1 VVLTLSELYPLKA
14 AGAFGAI
21 MGVALFHLRDHHPF
35 SRFGPA
41 NQATTVRAL
50 LVSLVAGLIGEAQ
63 TPVLAAAAVGAG
75 GVATLVDGIDGWLA
89 RRTGMASRFGAR
101 FDLEVDA
108 LLILVLSVLAWQ
120 YGKAGVWV
128 LASGLLRYAFVAAG
142 WVWTWLKG
150 PLPPTLRGRA
160 ICVAQI
166 AGLLVAIV
174 PTVTWP
180 ASATVAGISL
190 GLLGYSFGID
200 IASLWRH
207 RTGRHQPCQT
217 AA

>member
-1 VVLTLSELYPLKA
+1 VVSTLSELYPVKA

-21 MGVALFHLRDHHPF
+21 MGVALLHLRDHHPF

-50 LVSLVAGLIGEAQ
+50 LVALVAGLIGEAQ

-75 GVATLVDGIDGWLA
+75 AVATVVDGLDGWLA

-108 LLILVLSVLAWQ
+108 LLILVLSILAWQ
-120 YGKAGVWV
+120 YGKAGAWV
-128 LASGLLRYAFVAAG
+128 LASGLLRYGFVGAG
-142 WVWTWLKG
+142 RLWAWLRG
-150 PLPPTLRGRA
+150 PLAPTLRGRA
-160 ICVAQI
+160 ICVVQI
-166 AGLLVAIV
+166 AGLLVAIT
-174 PTVTWP
+174 PAVTWP

-200 IASLWRH
+200 VASLWRH
-207 RTGRHQPCQT
+207 RTGHPQPCQT
-217 AA
+217 TA